1 MAKDVNKISSR
12 QGAVV
17 AVDDDS
23 DFGQPLMVIFF
34 YTLFLLRFIL
44 NLISV
49 TIFSFN

>member
-34 YTLFLLRFIL
+34 LY
-44 NLISV
+44 LISLEIHFKFNFGHY
-49 TIFSFN
+49 IFI